1 MLDKLGGHDL
11 GDFSVMN
18 KTKQTI
24 LLHMYIYLI
33 IATNGLNL
41 GRNSISQ
48 MVFYL
53 LVKTIN
59 QIFSYFINKND
70 HPSHNSESKST
81 YQVDKV
87 FFGFFPLKYSIKKPT
102 FVVLE

>member
-1 MLDKLGGHDL
+1 L
-11 GDFSVMN
+11 GDFSVTN

-53 LVKTIN
+53 LVKMIN
-59 QIFSYFINKND
+59 QIVSYFISKND
-70 HPSHNSESKST
+70 HPSHNSHNSESKST

-87 FFGFFPLKYSIKKPT
+87 FFYAFFWGVFLLKYSIKKPT

>member
-1 MLDKLGGHDL
+1 MGTYDL
-11 GDFSVMN
+11 GDFSVTN
-18 KTKQTI
+18 QTKQTI

-41 GRNSISQ
+41 SRNSISQ

-53 LVKTIN
+53 LVKLIN
-59 QIFSYFINKND
+59 QIVSCFISKND

-81 YQVDKV
+81 YQIDKV
-87 FFGFFPLKYSIKKPT
+87 FFNVFKGFLN
-102 FVVLE
+102 